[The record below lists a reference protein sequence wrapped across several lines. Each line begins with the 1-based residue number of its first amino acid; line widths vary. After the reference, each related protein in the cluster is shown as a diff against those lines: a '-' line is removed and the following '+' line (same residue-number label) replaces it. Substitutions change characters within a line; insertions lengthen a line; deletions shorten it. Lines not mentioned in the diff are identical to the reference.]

1 MKPTLLLS
9 ALLAAT
15 VAPPASAAVD
25 PFYQDLLRDGMHS
38 FDRKDYGGAARDLR
52 LACFGMLDEPKPLAD
67 CLVRL
72 ALAQDRA
79 EDVEGFRDTF
89 RRLVEIEERFNA
101 YTQAELPAPLRGAL
115 EQRLVARVPAPT
127 LEGVPAFRSLV
138 RKPASPAAAKAPE
151 PAPAAPTPAAVTAA
165 EPPASKPA
173 PAPITSKER
182 EAMER
187 ARRLLGEKSPA
198 RDLKQAFQLARKVAD
213 DHPESAEAQHLAAEA
228 AYRLSRWGDA
238 AAYFRRGGD
247 PGEGKPELLFYL
259 AVALYESGDPAGA
272 AAAIRRAIPNLRK
285 TEYIEEYQK
294 KILGSQE
301 LSGSRVQ

>member
-1 MKPTLLLS
+1 MKQTLLLS

-89 RRLVEIEERFNA
+89 RRLVEVEERFNG
-101 YTQAELPAPLRGAL
+101 YTQAPLPAPLRTAL
-115 EQRLVARVPAPT
+115 EQRLVARIPAPT
-127 LEGVPAFRSLV
+127 LEGIAAFRGLV
-138 RKPASPAAAKAPE
+138 RKPAAPAAATKPVETAPPVPAPTVTATE
-151 PAPAAPTPAAVTAA
+151 PAPVTPAPTP
-165 EPPASKPA
+165 
-173 PAPITSKER
+173 ITTKER
-182 EAMER
+182 ESMTR
-187 ARRLLGEKSPA
+187 ARRLLNEKAAP
-198 RDLKQAFQLARKVAD
+198 RDLKQAFQLAREVAD
-213 DHPESAEAQHLAAEA
+213 AHPDSAEAQHLAAEA

-285 TEYIEEYQK
+285 TEYIEDYQK